1 MKTYITTSDSKISFE
16 LSNDNGQQHELD
28 VNYLSW
34 KTELINIATLILK
47 NTQRFNIEKL
57 LKLENQ
63 NLNSNKDKD
72 KVYNT
77 LNISIPITEEIIKEV
92 AYTKEDIIDNFLDR
106 VNENLL
112 LFTEDNHIDITIDKK
127 VHIENLLNQIKETL
141 I

>member
-1 MKTYITTSDSKISFE
+1 MKTYITTSDNKISFE

-28 VNYLSW
+28 VNYFSW

-47 NTQRFNIEKL
+47 NIQRFNIEKL
-57 LKLENQ
+57 IKLENQ
-63 NLNSNKDKD
+63 NLGPN

-77 LNISIPITEEIIKEV
+77 LNISIPITEEIIEEV
-92 AYTKEDIIDNFLDR
+92 AYTKEDIINDFLDR

-127 VHIENLLNQIKETL
+127 IHIENLLNQIKETL

>member
-1 MKTYITTSDSKISFE
+1 MKTYITTSDNKISFE

-28 VNYLSW
+28 VNYLPW

-47 NTQRFNIEKL
+47 NTQRFI
-57 LKLENQ
+57 KLENQ
-63 NLNSNKDKD
+63 NLNSNKDR
-72 KVYNT
+72 VYNT
-77 LNISIPITEEIIKEV
+77 LNISIPITEEIIKE
-92 AYTKEDIIDNFLDR
+92 AYTKDIINDFLDM

-127 VHIENLLNQIKETL
+127 IHIENLLNQIKETL

>member
-47 NTQRFNIEKL
+47 NIHIEKL

-63 NLNSNKDKD
+63 NLNPNKD

-112 LFTEDNHIDITIDKK
+112 LFTEDNHIDITINKK
-127 VHIENLLNQIKETL
+127 AHIENLLNQIKETL

>member
-28 VNYLSW
+28 VNYLPW

-47 NTQRFNIEKL
+47 NIQRFNIEKL

-63 NLNSNKDKD
+63 NLNSNKD

-127 VHIENLLNQIKETL
+127 IHIENLLNQIKETL

>member
-1 MKTYITTSDSKISFE
+1 MKTYITTSDNKISFE

-28 VNYLSW
+28 INYLPW
-34 KTELINIATLILK
+34 KTELINIAILILK
-47 NTQRFNIEKL
+47 NTQRFNIQSFI
-57 LKLENQ
+57 KLENQ
-63 NLNSNKDKD
+63 NFDPN

-77 LNISIPITEEIIKEV
+77 LNISIPITEEIIEKV
-92 AYTKEDIIDNFLDR
+92 AYTKEDIINDFLDR

-127 VHIENLLNQIKETL
+127 IHIENLLNQIKETL

>member
-47 NTQRFNIEKL
+47 NTQRFNIEKF

-63 NLNSNKDKD
+63 NFDPN

-77 LNISIPITEEIIKEV
+77 LNISIPITEEIIEEV
-92 AYTKEDIIDNFLDR
+92 AYTKEDIINDFLDR

-112 LFTEDNHIDITIDKK
+112 LFTEDNHIDITIGKK

>member
-28 VNYLSW
+28 VNYLPW

-63 NLNSNKDKD
+63 NLNSNKDR
-72 KVYNT
+72 VYNT

-92 AYTKEDIIDNFLDR
+92 ANIKDIINDFLDM
-106 VNENLL
+106 VNEDLL

-127 VHIENLLNQIKETL
+127 KSI
-141 I
+141 

>member
-1 MKTYITTSDSKISFE
+1 MKTYITTSDNKISFE
-16 LSNDNGQQHELD
+16 LSNDNGQQYELD

-47 NTQRFNIEKL
+47 NTQKFNMQSFI
-57 LKLENQ
+57 KLENQ
-63 NLNSNKDKD
+63 NFDPN

-77 LNISIPITEEIIKEV
+77 LNISIPITEEIIEEV
-92 AYTKEDIIDNFLDR
+92 AYTKEDIINDFLDR

-112 LFTEDNHIDITIDKK
+112 LFTKDNHIDITIDKK
-127 VHIENLLNQIKETL
+127 THIENLLNQIKETL

>member
-1 MKTYITTSDSKISFE
+1 MKTYITTSDNKISFE
-16 LSNDNGQQHELD
+16 LSNDNGQQYELD
-28 VNYLSW
+28 INYLSW

-47 NTQRFNIEKL
+47 NTQKFNMQSFI
-57 LKLENQ
+57 KLENQ
-63 NLNSNKDKD
+63 NFDPN

-77 LNISIPITEEIIKEV
+77 LNISIPITEEIIEEV
-92 AYTKEDIIDNFLDR
+92 AYTKEDIINDFLDR

-127 VHIENLLNQIKETL
+127 THIENLLNQIKETL

>member
-1 MKTYITTSDSKISFE
+1 MKIYITTSDNKISFE
-16 LSNDNGQQHELD
+16 LSNDNGQQYELD

-34 KTELINIATLILK
+34 KTELINITTLILK
-47 NTQRFNIEKL
+47 NTQKFNMQNFI
-57 LKLENQ
+57 KLENQ
-63 NLNSNKDKD
+63 NFDPN

-77 LNISIPITEEIIKEV
+77 LNISIPITEEIIEEV
-92 AYTKEDIIDNFLDR
+92 AYTKEDIINDFLDR

-127 VHIENLLNQIKETL
+127 THIENLLNQIKETL

>member
-1 MKTYITTSDSKISFE
+1 MKTYITTSDNKISFE

-28 VNYLSW
+28 VNYLPW

-47 NTQRFNIEKL
+47 NTQKFNKQSFI
-57 LKLENQ
+57 KLENQ
-63 NLNSNKDKD
+63 NPDPN

-77 LNISIPITEEIIKEV
+77 LNISIPITEEIIEEV
-92 AYTKEDIIDNFLDR
+92 AYTKEEIINDFLDR

-112 LFTEDNHIDITIDKK
+112 LFTEDNHIDITINKK
-127 VHIENLLNQIKETL
+127 IHIENLLNQIKETL

>member
-1 MKTYITTSDSKISFE
+1 MKTYITTSDNKISFE

-28 VNYLSW
+28 VNYLPW

-47 NTQRFNIEKL
+47 NTQRFNIQSFI
-57 LKLENQ
+57 KLENQ
-63 NLNSNKDKD
+63 NLNSNKD

-77 LNISIPITEEIIKEV
+77 LNISIPITEEIIEEV
-92 AYTKEDIIDNFLDR
+92 AYTKEDIINDFLDR

>member
-47 NTQRFNIEKL
+47 NTQRFNIQSFI
-57 LKLENQ
+57 KLENQ
-63 NLNSNKDKD
+63 NFNPN

-77 LNISIPITEEIIKEV
+77 LNISIPITEEIIEEV
-92 AYTKEDIIDNFLDR
+92 AYTKEDIIDNFLDI
-106 VNENLL
+106 VNKNLL

-127 VHIENLLNQIKETL
+127 IHIENLLNKTEETL

>member
-28 VNYLSW
+28 VNYFSW

-47 NTQRFNIEKL
+47 NIQRFNIEKL

-63 NLNSNKDKD
+63 NLDPN

-77 LNISIPITEEIIKEV
+77 LNISIPITEEIIEEV
-92 AYTKEDIIDNFLDR
+92 AYTKEDIINDFLDR

>member
-34 KTELINIATLILK
+34 ETELINLAILILK
-47 NTQRFNIEKL
+47 NIQRFNIEKL

-63 NLNSNKDKD
+63 NLNSNKD

>member
-47 NTQRFNIEKL
+47 NIQRFNIEKL

-63 NLNSNKDKD
+63 NLNSNKDK
-72 KVYNT
+72 VYNT

-92 AYTKEDIIDNFLDR
+92 LRKIS
-106 VNENLL
+106 
-112 LFTEDNHIDITIDKK
+112 
-127 VHIENLLNQIKETL
+127 
-141 I
+141 

>member
-1 MKTYITTSDSKISFE
+1 MKTYITTSDNKISFE

-28 VNYLSW
+28 VNHG

-47 NTQRFNIEKL
+47 NTQRFNIQSFI
-57 LKLENQ
+57 KLENQ
-63 NLNSNKDKD
+63 NFDPN

-77 LNISIPITEEIIKEV
+77 LNISIPITEEIIEEV
-92 AYTKEDIIDNFLDR
+92 AYTKEDIINDFLDR

-112 LFTEDNHIDITIDKK
+112 LFTEDNHRQKK
-127 VHIENLLNQIKETL
+127 IHIENLLNQIKETL

>member
-47 NTQRFNIEKL
+47 NIQNIEKL

-63 NLNSNKDKD
+63 NFNSNKD

-77 LNISIPITEEIIKEV
+77 LNISIPITEEIIEEV
-92 AYTKEDIIDNFLDR
+92 AYTKEDIISDFLDK
-106 VNENLL
+106 VNKNLL

-127 VHIENLLNQIKETL
+127 THIENLLNQIKETL

>member
-1 MKTYITTSDSKISFE
+1 MKTYITTSNSKISFE
-16 LSNDNGQQHELD
+16 LSNDNGEQYELD
-28 VNYLSW
+28 VNYFSW

-47 NTQRFNIEKL
+47 NIQRFNIEKL
-57 LKLENQ
+57 IKLENQ
-63 NLNSNKDKD
+63 NLDPN

-92 AYTKEDIIDNFLDR
+92 AYTKEDIINDFLDR

-127 VHIENLLNQIKETL
+127 IHIENLLNQIKETL

>member
-1 MKTYITTSDSKISFE
+1 MKTYITTSNSKISFE
-16 LSNDNGQQHELD
+16 LSNDNGNQHELD
-28 VNYLSW
+28 VNYFSW

-47 NTQRFNIEKL
+47 NIQRFNIEKL
-57 LKLENQ
+57 IKLENQ
-63 NLNSNKDKD
+63 NLDPN

-77 LNISIPITEEIIKEV
+77 LNISIPITEEIIEEV
-92 AYTKEDIIDNFLDR
+92 TYTKEDIINDFLDR

-127 VHIENLLNQIKETL
+127 IHIENLLNQIKETL

>member
-1 MKTYITTSDSKISFE
+1 MKTYITTSDNKISFE
-16 LSNDNGQQHELD
+16 LSNDNGQQYELD

-47 NTQRFNIEKL
+47 NTQKFNMQSFI
-57 LKLENQ
+57 KLENQ
-63 NLNSNKDKD
+63 NFDPN

-77 LNISIPITEEIIKEV
+77 LNISIPITEEIIEEV
-92 AYTKEDIIDNFLDR
+92 AYTKEDIINDFLDR

-127 VHIENLLNQIKETL
+127 THIENLLNQIKETL

>member
-16 LSNDNGQQHELD
+16 LSNDNGQQYELD

-34 KTELINIATLILK
+34 ETELINIATLILK

-57 LKLENQ
+57 LKLKNQ
-63 NLNSNKDKD
+63 NLNSNKD

-77 LNISIPITEEIIKEV
+77 LNISIPITEEIIEEVSYKE
-92 AYTKEDIIDNFLDR
+92 EDIINDFLDR

-112 LFTEDNHIDITIDKK
+112 LFAEDNHIDITIDKK
-127 VHIENLLNQIKETL
+127 IHIENLLNQIKETL

>member
-34 KTELINIATLILK
+34 ETELINIATLILK
-47 NTQRFNIEKL
+47 NIQRFNIEKL

-63 NLNSNKDKD
+63 NLNPNKD

-112 LFTEDNHIDITIDKK
+112 LFTEDNYIDITIDKK

>member
-1 MKTYITTSDSKISFE
+1 MKTYITTSDNKISFE

-28 VNYLSW
+28 VNYLPW

-47 NTQRFNIEKL
+47 NIQRFNIEKL

-63 NLNSNKDKD
+63 NLNSNKDK
-72 KVYNT
+72 VYNT
-77 LNISIPITEEIIKEV
+77 LNISIPITEEIIEEV
-92 AYTKEDIIDNFLDR
+92 ALKEDIINDFLDR

-112 LFTEDNHIDITIDKK
+112 LFTEDNHIPITIDKK
-127 VHIENLLNQIKETL
+127 IHIENLLNQIKETL

>member
-47 NTQRFNIEKL
+47 NTQRFNIQSFI
-57 LKLENQ
+57 KLENQ
-63 NLNSNKDKD
+63 NFDPN

-77 LNISIPITEEIIKEV
+77 LNISIPITEEIIEEV
-92 AYTKEDIIDNFLDR
+92 A
-106 VNENLL
+106 
-112 LFTEDNHIDITIDKK
+112 
-127 VHIENLLNQIKETL
+127 
-141 I
+141 

>member
-1 MKTYITTSDSKISFE
+1 MKTYITTSDNKISFE

-28 VNYLSW
+28 VNYFSW

-47 NTQRFNIEKL
+47 NIQRFNIEKL
-57 LKLENQ
+57 IKLENQ
-63 NLNSNKDKD
+63 NLNSN

-92 AYTKEDIIDNFLDR
+92 AYTKEDIINDFLDR

-112 LFTEDNHIDITIDKK
+112 LFTEDYHIDITIDKK
-127 VHIENLLNQIKETL
+127 IHIENLLNQIKETL

>member
-1 MKTYITTSDSKISFE
+1 MKTYITTSDNKISFE

-47 NTQRFNIEKL
+47 NAQRFNIQSFI
-57 LKLENQ
+57 KLENQ
-63 NLNSNKDKD
+63 NFDPN

-77 LNISIPITEEIIKEV
+77 LNISIPITEEIIEEV
-92 AYTKEDIIDNFLDR
+92 AYTKEDIINDFLDR

-127 VHIENLLNQIKETL
+127 THIENLLNQIKETL

>member
-34 KTELINIATLILK
+34 ETELINIATLILK
-47 NTQRFNIEKL
+47 NIQRFNIEKL

-63 NLNSNKDKD
+63 NLNSNND

-127 VHIENLLNQIKETL
+127 THIENLLNQIKETL

>member
-1 MKTYITTSDSKISFE
+1 MKTYITTSDNKISFE

-28 VNYLSW
+28 INYLPW
-34 KTELINIATLILK
+34 KTELINIAILILK
-47 NTQRFNIEKL
+47 NTQRFNIQSFI
-57 LKLENQ
+57 KLEDQ
-63 NLNSNKDKD
+63 NLNPNKG

-77 LNISIPITEEIIKEV
+77 LNISIPITEEIIEEV
-92 AYTKEDIIDNFLDR
+92 AYTKEDIINDFLDR